1 MKSSEA
7 LAWLYGVQPFGI
19 KLGLEGTR
27 RLLEALEVDT
37 SGLKVWHVAGTNGK
51 GSVCAFLESVLR
63 VSGRRTGL
71 FSSPHLV
78 SFAERIRVDFQ
89 PVDPAQ
95 INRGILALKDLVQNW
110 EAHPTFFELTTGL
123 ALRTFLDE
131 RIEDLVLET
140 GMGGRLDSTNAV
152 NSDVA
157 IITSISLDHQ
167 KWLGDTLGE
176 IAAEKAGI
184 FKPGVPAVVPTN
196 LPPEA
201 MEVIQRQAV
210 ATGSPLTIVKE
221 PLPRDWALGLRGA
234 HQRWNAALAVT
245 ALRILRPDLDESV
258 VRRGLEEAQ
267 WPARFQIFAEAER
280 TIVVDGAHNPAAAAV
295 LVETWR
301 EEFGDRRPV
310 LIFGTVGDK
319 DAASM
324 FSVLR
329 PLASRVIFTSVPTQ
343 RGRAGV
349 ELSAELGMEPGDAV
363 IEDLAAALAQST
375 SGLVLVAGS
384 LYLAGKALE
393 CLGGAGAAF
402 EPSLQ

>member
-1 MKSSEA
+1 MKPSEA

-19 KLGLEGTR
+19 KLGLEGTH
-27 RLLEALEVDT
+27 RLLDALEVDT
-37 SGLKVWHVAGTNGK
+37 SKLTVWHVAGTNGK

-71 FSSPHLV
+71 FTSPHLV

-89 PVDPAQ
+89 PVEPAQ
-95 INRGILALKDLVQNW
+95 LDRGILTLKNLVQDW
-110 EAHPTFFELTTGL
+110 ETHPTFFELTTAL

-131 RIEDLVLET
+131 GIEDLVLET

-157 IITSISLDHQ
+157 IITSIGLDHQ
-167 KWLGDTLGE
+167 KWLGDTLGA

-184 FKPGVPAVVPTN
+184 FKPGVPAVVPAN

-201 MEVIQRQAV
+201 MEVIRQHAV
-210 ATGSPLTIVKE
+210 AVGSPLTIVTE
-221 PLPRDWALGLRGA
+221 PLSRDWSLGLRGA
-234 HQRWNAALAVT
+234 HQRWNAALAVA

-258 VRRGLEEAQ
+258 VRRGLAEAQ
-267 WPARFQIFAEAER
+267 WPARFQIFAEAKR
-280 TIVVDGAHNPAAAAV
+280 TIVVDGAHNPAASAV

-324 FSVLR
+324 FSILR

-343 RGRAGV
+343 RGRTGA
-349 ELSAELGMEPGDAV
+349 ELSAELGLKAGDEV
-363 IEDLAAALAQST
+363 IEDLGAALGQET
-375 SGLVLVAGS
+375 SGLILVAGS

-393 CLGGAGAAF
+393 CLGGAAAAF